1 MYPQQI
7 LLHAIYHNASI
18 QNSTTIQARMRLQIT
33 TPKTGEFLLI
43 LDWIALDGW

>member
-7 LLHAIYHNASI
+7 LLNTIYHNAST
-18 QNSTTIQARMRLQIT
+18 QNATTSQARMGLQIT

-43 LDWIALDGW
+43 LDWIAWDGW